1 MADDLKQQKKKLRKE
16 MAALLG
22 ALDAADVKRQSAE
35 VEKKIWESDWYK
47 RAKVVS
53 IYVSTVGE
61 IETDRLIKRAYEDGK
76 TVFIPRFEKG
86 NLRMQMVRLQ
96 NMQEFEILQPSLWG
110 IRQFEQLDG
119 RQLFQDFGP
128 IDLVLAP
135 GVAFTRA
142 GDRCGHGM
150 AFYDKFFCEHKELFG
165 KSPFKAALALREQV
179 LDEVP
184 TNETDVRLDAV
195 IFADN

>member
-1 MADDLKQQKKKLRKE
+1 MAVR
-16 MAALLG
+16 LG
-22 ALDAADVKRQSAE
+22 ALDAAEVKRQSGE
-35 VEKKIWESDWYK
+35 VEKKVWESDWYK
-47 RAKVVS
+47 QAKVVS

-86 NLRMQMVRLQ
+86 NPRMQMVRLQ

-119 RQLFQDFGP
+119 RQISVP

-150 AFYDKFFCEHKELFG
+150 AFYDKFFSEHKELFG

-184 TNETDVRLDAV
+184 TTETDVRLDTV
-195 IFADN
+195 VFADN